1 MPEQAALVQKA
12 RDSLRAARLLRGD
25 NLYDFAISR
34 AYYAMFYA
42 AEALLLGD
50 GLAFSK
56 HSAVIAAFGQHFSK
70 PGRVP
75 SHLHRYLIDGEENR
89 LKSDYDIITESTDAD
104 AADQID
110 HAQEFLDTAAQLMES
125 LPPAS

>member
-1 MPEQAALVQKA
+1 
-12 RDSLRAARLLRGD
+12 
-25 NLYDFAISR
+25 
-34 AYYAMFYA
+34 MFYA
-42 AEALLLGD
+42 AEALLLGE

-75 SHLHRYLIDGEENR
+75 SHLYRYLIDGEENR

-110 HAQEFLDTAAQLMES
+110 HAQEFLDTAEQLMGPLS
-125 LPPAS
+125 AKS